1 MVFFLVYFASIWETW
16 ASEINC
22 SQLVN
27 EDIEFKPLAAYL
39 PSLCSFYLTQP
50 LCDIEG
56 WNIPSTLSDHTTC
69 SVNVSFPFSLHPPP
83 FSSECNLK
91 MRKRVV
97 SWHKYMPDPWGGH
110 ATWTPMWG
118 AFSPLS
124 SLMGLWASS
133 KGPHRHL
140 IANWFSIMRC
150 LGVLSNQFAP
160 FIASSSFF

>member
-1 MVFFLVYFASIWETW
+1 MVFFLVCLASIWETW
-16 ASEINC
+16 GSEINC

-27 EDIEFKPLAAYL
+27 ERHRIQTPATYL
-39 PSLCSFYLTQP
+39 PRLCSFYLTQP
-50 LCDIEG
+50 LCDMEG

-83 FSSECNLK
+83 SSNECNLK

-97 SWHKYMPDPWGGH
+97 SWQKYMPDPWGGH
-110 ATWTPMWG
+110 ATWTPMWS

-124 SLMGLWASS
+124 SRIGLWAGS
-133 KGPHRHL
+133 KGPGWHL
-140 IANWFSIMRC
+140 IANWFSIKGC
-150 LGVLSNQFAP
+150 LGVLSHQFAP